1 MFQSP
6 STDYTLTTAQQ
17 DITAPLRL
25 FFDQHQEAIYDA
37 CALLAGGRGIQVVDK
52 IVEGL
57 ASQNRPSR
65 RTINAIQEVRAI
77 LTLEYV
83 DDFDRTEAAYFMAID
98 PAEPVIEEICLLTDE
113 LETIM
118 SDLEDTWAQQSN
130 DGRAAA

>member
-37 CALLAGGRGIQVVDK
+37 CALLAGGRGIQVFDK
-52 IVEGL
+52 IVGGL
-57 ASQNRPSR
+57 ASQNSPSR
-65 RTINAIQEVRAI
+65 RTINAIEEVLAI

-83 DDFDRTEAAYFMAID
+83 DDFDRPEAAYFMTID
-98 PAEPVIEEICLLTDE
+98 PSEPCVEDICLLTDD

-118 SDLEDTWAQQSN
+118 SDLEDTPAQQSN